1 LGDRDLSLHCMA
13 VLAVFGKNAMVLVDV
28 LYISSHG
35 FDMAYNRRVESFISF
50 TYQEERWQR

>member
-1 LGDRDLSLHCMA
+1 MA